1 MSAPDK
7 PLRADAERNRRRIL
21 DAANDLFSERGLG
34 VTLNDV
40 AHHAGVG
47 VGTVYRRYPDK
58 EHLIDALFDE
68 RIGQL
73 AAIVSAHLEDPD
85 PWHGLV
91 AAITELLELQERD
104 AGFKELLLSSN
115 HGYPGIVRMR
125 DELAPITAQ
134 LIARAKAAGSLRPDV
149 ERQDFPLIQIMLGA
163 IIDCSREVAPGL
175 WRRYL
180 DMLLQ
185 GMRAEPSAP
194 AEFVTPVP
202 SMEVMPQVMRA
213 WRPPRRD

>member
-1 MSAPDK
+1 MSTSEK

-21 DAANDLFSERGLG
+21 DAAAELFSERGLG

-58 EHLIDALFDE
+58 EHLIDALFEE
-68 RIGQL
+68 RIGEL
-73 AAIVSAHLEDPD
+73 AAIVAAHLDDPD

-91 AAITELLELQERD
+91 TAITDLLELQERD
-104 AGFKELLLSSN
+104 AAFKELLLSSTYG
-115 HGYPGIVRMR
+115 HPGIVRMR
-125 DELAPITAQ
+125 DQLAPITAQ
-134 LIARAKAAGSLRPDV
+134 LVARAKAAGTLRPDV
-149 ERQDFPLIQIMLGA
+149 ERQDFPLIQIMLGS
-163 IIDCSREVAPGL
+163 IIDCSREAAPGL

-180 DMLLQ
+180 EMLLQ
-185 GMRAEPSAP
+185 GMRAEPEPP
-194 AEFVTPVP
+194 AEFDTPVP
-202 SMEVMPQVMRA
+202 SMDVMPQVMQA